1 MGVEIVRLLRKM
13 KISTQNIL
21 FNLLVL
27 TALPRLETARL
38 QKRSDLA
45 VAPATGYLPAEEEYE
60 DLPGYSPDTF
70 SLPGYGDDNL
80 ARQAPGVEEEVEST
94 TVGLET
100 TTLSGGLEETTTAA
114 DDLTTTEISVAGDD
128 SEDGDDDEPEDG
140 DEEKPEDDGEDED
153 EDAGEEGVEDVGPSE
168 AFSKYS
174 SLSPSISL
182 CPGSKVEVCV
192 SVSPGTSPRVYSACV
207 QGCADRCPQS

>member
-45 VAPATGYLPAEEEYE
+45 VAPATGY
-60 DLPGYSPDTF
+60 LPGYSPDTF

-128 SEDGDDDEPEDG
+128 SKDNSEDGDDDEPEDG

-153 EDAGEEGVEDVGPSE
+153 EDAGEGGVEDVGPSE
-168 AFSKYS
+168 A
-174 SLSPSISL
+174 
-182 CPGSKVEVCV
+182 
-192 SVSPGTSPRVYSACV
+192 
-207 QGCADRCPQS
+207 